1 MSCAYLKAWFPMSA
15 TNASSAAVSIDLPGV
30 SAGAREEA
38 PDIRTAT
45 EPAATGKPR
54 SQPRGP
60 LTPVDHWLDWQCR
73 MVSGV
78 HCGAV
83 FLIRSA
89 GHGGF
94 RPTAVWPDQEF
105 DSSALRRVA
114 EQAISDGT
122 RVVQKD
128 SANEL
133 PGAEVADFVAYPL
146 FKGDE
151 VVGAVAL
158 ALAIRSESQR
168 QAVLQLLQW
177 GMVWLENVVN
187 SETAERSA
195 ASVAAL
201 EAVSLVSRDLPLAVV
216 GHELCNF
223 LAERLDCSHVALGT
237 WVGLQVR
244 VLSISH
250 QLQFDR
256 RVSHIG
262 QLEFAME
269 ECLDQGDRIVLPAG
283 SGQDKLPTHAHEQ
296 LLRVDGNGSVCTL
309 PLEADGESVGALI
322 LIRDRNNRFDEITV
336 DLIAGI
342 ADRVGPLIHLKQRE
356 ARSGW
361 GRNVQTLTEWVGRLF
376 GAGHLRLKVMAAAC
390 VLMLGM
396 LTLIQTDHRISAV
409 SSVEGVLQQ
418 AVVAPFAGYLSSAN
432 ARAGDQVE
440 EGQVLAV
447 LDDRDLLLEHEKW
460 SSERDKHSK
469 EYQQAL
475 AVRDRAKVSM
485 MSARIAQA
493 EAQLR
498 LVDEQL
504 QRTKLRAPFAG
515 VLVSGDLSRALGAPV
530 ERGQLLFEIVPSKG
544 YHVTLEVDE
553 HDVAALEAG
562 QQASLRLTGMPDET
576 IPLRISR
583 IFPVASADAGSNHF
597 RVEGELETT
606 PDGLRPGMQGV
617 AKVVVGRA
625 SLLTVW
631 TASLLD
637 RLRLW
642 VWSLGI

>member
-1 MSCAYLKAWFPMSA
+1 MSA
-15 TNASSAAVSIDLPGV
+15 TNASSAAVSIDLPGA
-30 SAGAREEA
+30 SAGVREEA

-45 EPAATGKPR
+45 EPAMADKPQ
-54 SQPRGP
+54 SAPRTP

-83 FLIRSA
+83 FLIRNV
-89 GHGGF
+89 GYGGF
-94 RPTAVWPDQEF
+94 RPTAVWPDQQF

-114 EQAISDGT
+114 EQAINDGT

-146 FKGDE
+146 FKGEE

-158 ALAIRSESQR
+158 TLAIRSESQR
-168 QAVLQLLQW
+168 KAVLQLLQW
-177 GMVWLENVVN
+177 GMVWLENAVN

-201 EAVSLVSRDLPLAVV
+201 EAVSLVSRDLPLPVV

-237 WVGLQVR
+237 WAGLQVR
-244 VLSISH
+244 VLSMSH
-250 QLQFDR
+250 RLQFDR

-269 ECLDQGDRIVLPAG
+269 ECLDQGDIVVLPAG
-283 SGQDKLPTHAHEQ
+283 SDQDKLPTQAHAQ
-296 LLRVDGNGSVCTL
+296 LLQVDGNGSVCTL

-322 LIRDRNNRFDEITV
+322 LIRDRNNGFDEITV
-336 DLIAGI
+336 DLMAGI
-342 ADRVGPLIHLKQRE
+342 ADRVGPLIHLKQRA

-361 GRNVQTLTEWVGRLF
+361 GRSAQALTAWLGRLF
-376 GAGHLRLKVMAAAC
+376 GTGHLRLKIMAASFIL
-390 VLMLGM
+390 VLGM

-409 SSVEGVLQQ
+409 SSVEGALQQ
-418 AVVAPFAGYLSSAN
+418 AVVAPFAGYLSSAS
-432 ARAGDQVE
+432 ARAGDQVQ

-530 ERGQLLFEIVPSKG
+530 ERGQLLFEIVPSEG

-576 IPLRISR
+576 IPLHISR
-583 IFPVASADAGSNHF
+583 IFPVASADEGSNHF

-606 PDGLRPGMQGV
+606 PEGLRPGMQGV

-625 SLLTVW
+625 SLLNVW
-631 TASLLD
+631 TSSLLD

-642 VWSLGI
+642 VWSMGI